1 MNHRD
6 KLQKFSIRKYAVGTF
21 STLIATLVFLGMHT
35 DQAHANEYTNTT
47 VEKAQQNTEPQS
59 SRDNNSNPNDA
70 ITIQNDQTPDQAAEI
85 NKQSK
90 ENDKIT
96 TEKNAIETQTSE
108 KEITNSTSTSIK
120 EKMEERSPVTKD
132 EKTDKQIDD
141 KLDTPKESKSD
152 NKQKIDDKNIS
163 KLTNLTQ
170 EIQSKLLEVE
180 TIEPSNPHIEEAK
193 KLIVESSRFTQ
204 SSNVSQQSL
213 LELVTRLERTRN
225 SLANVITR
233 SHSGKRDPRNGQQIE
248 KGTNFR
254 FTTLNGRWN
263 AGRNVIVYQ
272 RNYASLP
279 DGRALGTGQQ
289 VNGVENITS
298 RKTVMRAYYKR
309 DGNSKYLVY
318 DVFFNNDGF
327 NFIPRGSQHRLGM
340 TLLLPYKVMKLNSDG
355 SFSSDSVRNLS
366 YTAYERRSGSNSL
379 LSESPNDFIIDPDNS
394 TQIIDMLNSNQ
405 HDFGHT
411 TFYLSYGVRPGRS
424 YNSDANEYFHSNR
437 NNPDLRKAVEDQ
449 RGIYSGWNYGIG
461 IQVDPNHPEGAN
473 RAYHMHLEVKLRD
486 NVTNAELENAW
497 SYANTAAMGGTS
509 KSAYTVLSGRLLP
522 EDSALTSI
530 ENQPPLKPTINSN
543 LVGKATTTSVIDVS
557 TDPNTKVEIFDKNGN
572 KIGTGTT
579 GSNGHAF
586 ITPTRPIPEGN
597 VTAKA
602 YNQSDESKVS
612 TSNPKFATDTIP
624 PTTPVINTRL
634 VYKAGTLTPID
645 VSTDPNTHVALIDK
659 NGRIFGAG
667 TTDSSGHVIITP
679 DRVIPEGNVTA
690 KATDNALHPNSSVS
704 IPVQATTLIPVMKPV
719 INTDVAG
726 KAFSTPVI
734 DITSTPNTRVELLDK
749 NNNVIGRGI
758 TGSNGHVNIT
768 PDHYLFEGN
777 ITAKAYDQTDATN
790 NATSDPRHVTDTTP
804 PRKPVINTNLVN
816 KVGTRTPIDVS
827 TDVMARVE
835 IFDENGKSY
844 GLVLTG
850 MDGHGIVTPTAPL
863 PLGKIYARA
872 TDGAETPNS
881 IDSDHVSVTDTI
893 PPTIPTVDTDITG
906 KATTLT
912 PITVTT
918 DPNTRVDLTDKN
930 GHIIGTGTTDGNG
943 HIIITPTTPIVEGNV
958 IAKAYD
964 PANNVS
970 TSAPRKA
977 TDTTP
982 PTKPRVSTPLGG
994 KATTLTPIEVITDP
1008 NTNVQLLDKDNNVI
1022 GSGTTGANGHVTITP
1037 TRPIPEG
1044 NVIAKATDNAEHPNS
1059 SISDPVKATDST
1071 PPTKPRV
1078 STPLGGKAT
1087 TKTPIEVITDS
1098 NTSVQLLDKDGRVI
1112 GSGTTGANGRVTITP
1127 TRPIPEGNVTAK
1139 AIDNAEHP
1147 NSSTSDPVKA
1157 TDTTPPTEP
1166 VVTNDLTGK
1175 ATTKTPITV
1184 TTDPNTHVDLLDKD
1198 NHVIGSGTTDSNGR
1212 VTITPTVPIP
1222 EGNVRAKATDN
1233 AEHPNSSTS
1242 QPKKATDTTPPGS
1255 PIVNTDL
1262 TGKATTK
1269 TPIDVSSDPNTRIE
1283 LLDKDNHVI
1292 GTGTTGANGH
1302 VIITPTQPIPEG
1314 NVTAK
1319 AYDNAEHPNVST
1331 SAPKKA
1337 TDTTPPTEPVVT
1349 NDLTGK
1355 ATTKTPITVTTD
1367 PNTHVDLLD
1376 KDNHVIGSGTTDS
1389 NGRVTITPTVPIPEG
1404 NVRAKATDNAE
1415 HPNSSTSQPKKATD
1429 TTPPGSP
1436 IVNTDLTGKATTK
1449 IPIDVSSDPNT
1460 RIELLD
1466 KDNHVIGTGTTG
1478 ANGHVIITPTQPI
1491 PEGNVTAK
1499 AYDNA
1504 EHPNVSTSVPKKAT
1518 DTTPPTEPVVTND
1531 LTGKATTKT
1540 PITVTT
1546 DPNTHVDLLDKDNH
1560 VIGSGTTD
1568 SNGRV
1573 TITPTVPIPEGNVR
1587 AKATDNAE
1595 HPNSSTSQPK
1605 KATDTTPPG
1614 SPIVNTDLTGK
1625 ATTKTP
1631 VDVSSDPNTRIE
1643 LLDKDNH
1650 VIGSGTTGANGHAII
1665 TPTQPIPEGNVTA
1678 KAYDSAEHP
1687 NVSTSAP
1694 KKATDTTPPTE
1705 PVVTNDLTGKAT
1717 TKTPITV
1724 TTDPNTHVD
1733 LLDKDNHVIG
1743 SGTTDSNGRVTI
1755 TPTVPIPEGNVR
1767 AKATD
1772 NAEHPNSSLS
1782 QPKKATDTTPPGSP
1796 IVNTDLTGKATT
1808 RTPVDVS
1815 SDPNTRI
1822 ELLDKD
1828 NHVIGSGTTGAN
1840 GHAIITP
1847 TQPIPEGNVTA
1858 KAYDSAEHP
1867 NVSTSA
1873 PKKATDTT
1881 PPTEPVVTNDLTG
1894 KATTKT
1900 PITVTTDPNTHV
1912 DLLDKDNHVIGSGTT
1927 DSNGRVTI
1935 TPTVPIPEGN
1945 VRAKATDNA
1954 EHPNSSLS
1962 QPKKAT
1968 DTTPPGSPIV
1978 NTDLT
1983 GKATTRTPVDV
1994 SSDPNTRIELL
2005 DKDNHVIGSGTT
2017 GANGHAIITPTQPI
2031 PEGNVTAKAYDSAEH
2046 PNVSTSAPKK
2056 ATDTTPPT
2064 EPVVTN
2070 DLTGKATTKTPI
2082 TVTTDPNTHVDLLD
2096 KDNNV
2101 IGSGT
2106 TDSTG
2111 RVTITPTV
2119 PIPEGNVIAK
2129 AYDNAEVPNVAI
2141 SQPKKAT
2148 DTTPPATPTLDTDLT
2163 GKADTQTPITVT
2175 TDPNTHVDLLDKDG
2189 NIIGSGTTDDTG
2201 HVTITPTKP
2210 IPEGNVTAKA
2220 TDNAEHPNSSTSNP
2234 VKATD
2239 TTPPMKPSVVGTL
2252 DGKAGT
2258 KDPVEVITDPNTK
2271 VELLDKDG
2279 NVIGSGT
2286 TDSTGHATITPTVPI
2301 SEGNVTVKA
2310 TDNADHPNSST
2321 SDPVK
2326 ATDTTPP
2333 MKPSVVGTLDGKAGT
2348 KDPVEV
2354 ITDPNTKVE
2363 LLDKDGNVIG
2373 SGTTDST
2380 GHATIT
2386 PTVPI
2391 PEGNVTV
2398 KATDNAEHPNSST
2411 SDPVKATDTTPPTVP
2426 TLDTDLVGKAGTQT
2440 PITVTTDPNT
2450 HVDLLDKDGNIIGS
2464 GTTDDTGH
2472 VTITP
2477 TKPIPEGNVTAK
2489 ATDNAEHPNSST
2501 SNPVKATD
2509 TTPPTVPTLDTDL
2522 VGKAGTQTP
2531 ITVTTDPNTHVD
2543 LLDKDGNI
2551 IGSGTTDDTGH
2562 VTITPTKPIPEG
2574 NVTAK
2579 ATDNAEHPNSST
2591 SNPVKATDTTPPTV
2605 PTLDTDLVG
2614 KAGTQTP
2621 ITVTTDPNTHV
2632 DLLDKDGNIIGSG
2645 TTDDTGHVTITPTK
2659 PIPEGNVAAKATDN
2673 AEHPNSSTSN
2683 PIKATD
2689 TTPPTVPVVIDDL
2702 TGKAT
2707 TKSPITVTSDPNT
2720 KIELLDK
2727 DGNIIGSGTT
2737 DSTGQVT
2744 ITPTVPIPEGNVIA
2758 KAYDNAEV
2766 PNVATSQP
2774 KKATDTTPPATPTLD
2789 TDLTGKA
2796 GTQIP
2801 ITVTTDPNTHVDL
2814 LDKDGNIIGSGTT
2827 DDTGHVTITP
2837 TKPIPEGNVTAK
2849 ATDNA
2854 EHPNS
2859 STSNPVKATDTTPP
2873 TVPVV
2878 IDDLTGKA
2886 TTKSPITVTSDP
2898 NTKIELLG
2906 KDGNIIG
2913 SGTTDSTGQVTIT
2926 PTVPIPEG
2934 NVIAKAY
2941 DNAEVPNVAISQ
2953 PKKATDTTPP
2963 ATPTL
2968 DTDLTGKAGTQTPI
2982 TVTTDPNTHVDLLDK
2997 DGNIIGSGTTDD
3009 TGHVTITPTKP
3020 ITEGN
3025 VTAKATD
3032 NAEHPN
3038 SSTSNPVKAT
3048 DTTPPMKPSV
3058 VGTLD
3063 GKAGTKDPVEVIT
3076 DPNTKVELLD
3086 KDGNV
3091 IGSGTTD
3098 STGHATITPTVP
3110 IPEGNVTV
3118 KATDNAEHPNSSVSK
3133 PVKATKPTVKS
3144 GKKAKHYK
3152 TKISKNHNSKEYRNQ
3167 NSNKSKNTICGE
3179 KKNETNVDGI
3189 SKNIVK
3195 DLPNTGIKETTDN
3208 SLPYLV
3214 TLLGSFVLL
3223 IGRRKDNNRNK

>member
-893 PPTIPTVDTDITG
+893 PPTIPTVDTDLTG

-1355 ATTKTPITVTTD
+1355 ATTK
-1367 PNTHVDLLD
+1367 
-1376 KDNHVIGSGTTDS
+1376 
-1389 NGRVTITPTVPIPEG
+1389 
-1404 NVRAKATDNAE
+1404 
-1415 HPNSSTSQPKKATD
+1415 
-1429 TTPPGSP
+1429 
-1436 IVNTDLTGKATTK
+1436 

-1546 DPNTHVDLLDKDNH
+1546 DPNAHVDLLDKDNN

-1568 SNGRV
+1568 STGRV

-1595 HPNSSTSQPK
+1595 HS
-1605 KATDTTPPG
+1605 
-1614 SPIVNTDLTGK
+1614 
-1625 ATTKTP
+1625 
-1631 VDVSSDPNTRIE
+1631 
-1643 LLDKDNH
+1643 
-1650 VIGSGTTGANGHAII
+1650 
-1665 TPTQPIPEGNVTA
+1665 
-1678 KAYDSAEHP
+1678 
-1687 NVSTSAP
+1687 
-1694 KKATDTTPPTE
+1694 
-1705 PVVTNDLTGKAT
+1705 
-1717 TKTPITV
+1717 
-1724 TTDPNTHVD
+1724 
-1733 LLDKDNHVIG
+1733 
-1743 SGTTDSNGRVTI
+1743 
-1755 TPTVPIPEGNVR
+1755 
-1767 AKATD
+1767 
-1772 NAEHPNSSLS
+1772 
-1782 QPKKATDTTPPGSP
+1782 
-1796 IVNTDLTGKATT
+1796 
-1808 RTPVDVS
+1808 
-1815 SDPNTRI
+1815 
-1822 ELLDKD
+1822 
-1828 NHVIGSGTTGAN
+1828 
-1840 GHAIITP
+1840 
-1847 TQPIPEGNVTA
+1847 
-1858 KAYDSAEHP
+1858 
-1867 NVSTSA
+1867 
-1873 PKKATDTT
+1873 
-1881 PPTEPVVTNDLTG
+1881 
-1894 KATTKT
+1894 
-1900 PITVTTDPNTHV
+1900 
-1912 DLLDKDNHVIGSGTT
+1912 
-1927 DSNGRVTI
+1927 
-1935 TPTVPIPEGN
+1935 
-1945 VRAKATDNA
+1945 
-1954 EHPNSSLS
+1954 NSSLS

-2252 DGKAGT
+2252 DGKADT

-2279 NVIGSGT
+2279 NIIGSGT

-2301 SEGNVTVKA
+2301 PEGNVTAKA
-2310 TDNADHPNSST
+2310 TDNAEHPNSST
-2321 SDPVK
+2321 SNPVK

-2333 MKPSVVGTLDGKAGT
+2333 LKPSIVGTLDGKAGT

-2363 LLDKDGNVIG
+2363 LLDKDGNIIG

-2398 KATDNAEHPNSST
+2398 
-2411 SDPVKATDTTPPTVP
+2411 
-2426 TLDTDLVGKAGTQT
+2426 
-2440 PITVTTDPNT
+2440 
-2450 HVDLLDKDGNIIGS
+2450 
-2464 GTTDDTGH
+2464 
-2472 VTITP
+2472 
-2477 TKPIPEGNVTAK
+2477 K